1 MARNPAESVSM
12 PVEALHTL
20 ALSAAAIGLLAGI
33 VARDA
38 VWVNLSVSLILLLPP
53 LRLATTVV
61 SQARARRYL
70 IAFTGVV
77 VLAFLLLSRRI
88 S

>member
-1 MARNPAESVSM
+1 MSRSREETVSL

-20 ALSAAAIGLLAGI
+20 ALSAAALGLLMGLI
-33 VARDA
+33 ARQA

-61 SQARARRYL
+61 AEAQARRYTV
-70 IAFTGVV
+70 AFMGVV
-77 VLAFLLLSRRI
+77 VLAFLLFSRRI